1 MTARSLLLS
10 AALLL
15 LVGCPKPKPPPQ
27 AVPDEEPARPV
38 VGIDRVQPSTTAQ
51 GRAVTVTVKGFGF
64 APGSDVFLNSNRA
77 RGVDV
82 VSDDELTFRATED
95 LAAGSYDVR
104 VETPKGDA
112 AVSRAAFRVEA
123 PPKENTDCKL
133 MTVQFEFNEAQLTN
147 NARQVL
153 ADNAR
158 CMEMRSLDMVRL
170 EGHADERG
178 STEYNLSLGERRAS
192 SVKKYLESLGVDG
205 GALRTLSYGEERPSN
220 RGSGEEAWAENRR
233 VEFKTR

>member
-1 MTARSLLLS
+1 MTARTLLLS
-10 AALLL
+10 FALIL
-15 LVGCPKPKPPPQ
+15 LVGCPKPKPPP
-27 AVPDEEPARPV
+27 AEVPDEKPARPV
-38 VGIDRVQPSTTAQ
+38 IGIDRVEPSSTAE
-51 GRAVTVTVKGFGF
+51 GRAVTVTVEGFGF
-64 APGSDVFLNSNRA
+64 APGSDVFLNSKRA

-82 VSDDELTFRATED
+82 VDDSELTFRATED
-95 LAAGSYDVR
+95 LAAGSYDIR
-104 VETPKGDA
+104 IETPKGDA

-123 PPKENTDCKL
+123 PPSENTECTL

-158 CMEMRSLDMVRL
+158 CIEMRGLPMVRL

-192 SVKKYLESLGVDG
+192 SVKKYLVSLGADAN
-205 GALRTLSYGEERPSN
+205 ALRTLSYGEERPSS
-220 RGSGEEAWAENRR
+220 RGHGEEAWAENRR